1 MLVVTFDDLHIA
13 CPVKPF
19 VSLLSMNN
27 QYGKDQDEATVIG
40 FEVPRSPDSSYNN
53 VYPGSEDDA
62 RDPPVVP
69 PHLHRSLL
77 SYPSSLNASKSIPLP
92 ENVILNHLYIEN
104 REAPRS
110 VVALGFTHRFR
121 SKYVTVVLYKPVPRR
136 GSTREGLC
144 DANTSIS
151 LIFNLKLFC
160 PPY

>member
-1 MLVVTFDDLHIA
+1 MCSSWKTSGHYYFGSECMGNTNLLDHL
-13 CPVKPF
+13 

-27 QYGKDQDEATVIG
+27 QYGEDQDEATVIG

-53 VYPGSEDDA
+53 AYPGNEDDA

-69 PHLHRSLL
+69 PHLHHSLL
-77 SYPSSLNASKSIPLP
+77 SYPTSMNTSGNLPLP

-136 GSTREGLC
+136 GSSHT
-144 DANTSIS
+144 
-151 LIFNLKLFC
+151 
-160 PPY
+160 

>member
-1 MLVVTFDDLHIA
+1 M
-13 CPVKPF
+13 
-19 VSLLSMNN
+19 
-27 QYGKDQDEATVIG
+27 G

-53 VYPGSEDDA
+53 VYPGNEDEA

-69 PHLHRSLL
+69 PHLHRTLL
-77 SYPSSLNASKSIPLP
+77 SCPTSMNASGGLPLP

-136 GSTREGLC
+136 GNSST
-144 DANTSIS
+144 
-151 LIFNLKLFC
+151 
-160 PPY
+160 

>member
-1 MLVVTFDDLHIA
+1 
-13 CPVKPF
+13 
-19 VSLLSMNN
+19 MNN
-27 QYGKDQDEATVIG
+27 QYGEDQGEATVMG

-53 VYPGSEDDA
+53 VYPGNEVDA

-69 PHLHRSLL
+69 PHLHRTLL
-77 SYPSSLNASKSIPLP
+77 SYPPSMNASGSLPLP

-136 GSTREGLC
+136 GSTS
-144 DANTSIS
+144 T
-151 LIFNLKLFC
+151 
-160 PPY
+160 